1 MLSDIGSFLC
11 RTVTRDRVA
20 SAIWLPHYC
29 ITAKG
34 VIKAMAFD
42 AGMLCAV
49 IDEIKNA
56 ALGARIEKV
65 FQPGK
70 DEIVLQMRSFEG
82 GKRLLINVGSGN
94 SRMCFTELSMENP
107 QNPPMFCMLLRKH
120 LNGARLSDVRQIGF
134 ERVAVLEF
142 VGRDEMGFEC
152 TRSLV
157 VEIMGKYSN
166 LIFLDGTELD
176 GKILSAL
183 RIVDFTTSSQ
193 RQVLPGMRYEL
204 PPSQG
209 KKPPLNIEAE
219 EFFSDI
225 SDAPDEMHADKFIMN
240 TYQGISA
247 AVAREIAFGA
257 TGYTDTP
264 LKYCDTERLYESF
277 SCFVKRI
284 KTRDFSP
291 VVVYE
296 GTQVNAPEG
305 GERTAGK
312 AVEYCFMPLA
322 QYGGLYTRNFDS
334 VSKMLDAYFGSRDR
348 ETRVHQRAADILKLL
363 TNAEARIRK
372 KSELQKKELLE
383 CERGEEYKRMGDLI
397 VANMYALERG
407 MKKAELVDYSSYD
420 EASQSYPTVTVEL
433 DERLSPAANAQRL
446 FKKYNKSKVARV
458 ELTKQLELSDAELK
472 YIYTVFDA
480 LSRAETVTDLAE
492 IREELYRS
500 GYASKMRTYV
510 SHKQSAPSVSKYR
523 TTNGYTVL
531 CGRNNVQNEY
541 ITHKMADKNDF
552 WFHAKDVPGSH
563 VVLLVQSSDIVGE
576 DGEPPM
582 TDFTEAAEIAA
593 YNSNNDNGANN
604 VAVDYT
610 KVRYIKKPPAAKPGY
625 VIYHTYWTAYV
636 SPNGDKIEKMK
647 IK

>member
-1 MLSDIGSFLC
+1 
-11 RTVTRDRVA
+11 
-20 SAIWLPHYC
+20 
-29 ITAKG
+29 
-34 VIKAMAFD
+34 MAFD

-49 IDEIKNA
+49 INEIKSA

-120 LNGARLSDVRQIGF
+120 LNGARLSDIRQLGF
-134 ERVAVLEF
+134 ERVAVFEF

-166 LIFLDGTELD
+166 LIFLDGTEQ
-176 GKILSAL
+176 GGRILSAL

-193 RQVLPGMRYEL
+193 RQVLPGMSYEL

-209 KKPPLNIEAE
+209 KRSPLDIEAA
-219 EFFSDI
+219 EFLSDI
-225 SDAPDEMHADKFIMN
+225 SAASDDMHADKFIMN

-247 AVAREIAFGA
+247 AVAREIVFDA
-257 TGYTDTP
+257 THHTDTP
-264 LKYCDTERLYESF
+264 LKYCDPELLYESF
-277 SCFVKRI
+277 DRFVKRVKNADI
-284 KTRDFSP
+284 AP
-291 VVVYE
+291 VIIYE
-296 GTQVNAPEG
+296 GTSDNA
-305 GERTAGK
+305 AGK
-312 AVEYCFMPLA
+312 AVEYCFMPLT
-322 QYGGLYTRNFDS
+322 QYGGLCVREFDS
-334 VSKMLDAYFGSRDR
+334 VSRMLDAYFGERDR
-348 ETRVHQRAADILKLL
+348 DTRVHQRAADILRLL
-363 TNAEARIRK
+363 TNAETRIRK
-372 KSELQKKELLE
+372 KTELQKKELLE
-383 CERGEEYKRMGDLI
+383 CDKGEEYKRMGDLI
-397 VANMYALERG
+397 VANMYCLERG
-407 MKKAELVDYSSYD
+407 MKRAELTDYSSYD
-420 EASQSYPTVTVEL
+420 EATQSYPTVTVEL

-458 ELTKQLELSDAELK
+458 ELAKQIALSDAELN

-500 GYASKMRTYV
+500 GYASKMKTYV
-510 SHKQSAPSVSKYR
+510 SHKQSTPSVSKYR

-541 ITHKMADKNDF
+541 ITHRVADKNDF
-552 WFHAKDVPGSH
+552 WFHAKGVPGSH
-563 VVLLVQSSDIVGE
+563 VLLVVQSSDVVDD
-576 DGEPPM
+576 DGEPPI
-582 TDFTEAAEIAA
+582 TDLTEAAEIAA
-593 YNSNNDNGANN
+593 YNSQNDGGADNI
-604 VAVDYT
+604 AVDYT
-610 KVRYIKKPPAAKPGY
+610 RARYIKKPSAAKPGY

-636 SPNGDKIEKMK
+636 SPNGERLEKLK